1 MLQRRRHTSTNVE
14 MNHEYQNGRESSRP
28 NQISLS
34 MNQRVRTTPWWPRPA
49 RIATAII
56 VFIAALFSLPLQ
68 SRVHATAG
76 GDFWFP
82 QPASVSIPALRA
94 TVIQEGPA
102 LPAVKLAAVPTATP
116 TESPTLVPPNLTAKA
131 VYAVDVTDH
140 SVLYAQNA
148 DSPLPPASTTK
159 IITAIVV
166 VRHASPGALVT
177 IEQSDTVDGTI
188 YSHMGLIA
196 GDVVS
201 VRSLLAGMLLNSG
214 GDAAYALAR
223 YVGGLL
229 PDQSNS
235 DPRQRFVDEM
245 NRVSSQLG
253 MTNTHFV
260 DPDGRDTPGHLTT
273 AHDLAIAAAD
283 LFKYQLLQ
291 QLVDTRSE
299 TVPVQGP
306 NARDIT
312 LYNTNELLGSP
323 DVHGVKTGTTDAAG
337 QCLVL
342 AVWRGNA
349 RVITVVLGS
358 TDRYADTNSLL
369 DYLDQQFK
377 WVRLGRGGDLQ
388 DLNAELANKGYSLAI
403 TKTVLLTTSEA
414 DQLHYSLSITPS
426 SDKSPLAAQG
436 EVVFL
441 IGSRPIWRIA
451 VYAGDP
457 FKKSA

>member
-1 MLQRRRHTSTNVE
+1 MGTLP
-14 MNHEYQNGRESSRP
+14 GW
-28 NQISLS
+28 L
-34 MNQRVRTTPWWPRPA
+34 RPA

-56 VFIAALFSLPLQ
+56 VIVAALFSFPLQ
-68 SRVHATAG
+68 SGVNAIAG
-76 GDFWFP
+76 GDAWVP
-82 QPASVSIPALRA
+82 QPASVSVPTRRTMSFQQNSYVPTL
-94 TVIQEGPA
+94 
-102 LPAVKLAAVPTATP
+102 KLAAVPTA
-116 TESPTLVPPNLTAKA
+116 SPAEAPIVPPPNLTAKA
-131 VYAVDVTDH
+131 AYSVDVTDH
-140 SVLYAQNA
+140 AVLYAQDA
-148 DSPLPPASTTK
+148 DVPLPPASTTK

-166 VRHASPGALVT
+166 MRHASPDALVT
-177 IEQSDTVDGTI
+177 VEQGDTVDGTI

-214 GDAAYALAR
+214 GDAAFALAR

-229 PDQSNS
+229 PDQSTA

-245 NRVSSQLG
+245 NRVSLQLG
-253 MTNTHFV
+253 MKNTHFV

-283 LFKYQLLQ
+283 LFNYQLLQ
-291 QLVDTRSE
+291 QLVDMRTDVVS
-299 TVPVQGP
+299 VNGP

-323 DVHGVKTGTTDAAG
+323 GVHGVKTGTTDAAG

-388 DLNAELANKGYSLAI
+388 DLNTELANRGYSLAI

-414 DQLHYSLSITPS
+414 AQLHYSLSITPS